1 MIGYKSTFTG
11 FSSDNT
17 EVMKIMDQ
25 KLHCNSIKNKPQET
39 GVMFIEC
46 QITEDENVMR
56 ERKVDIYTV
65 GTVLVRS
72 PQAKMI
78 LLTFGYFHQK
88 FSYFH
93 NI

>member
-1 MIGYKSTFTG
+1 MIGYKLTFSG

-78 LLTFGYFHQK
+78 LLIFGYFHQK